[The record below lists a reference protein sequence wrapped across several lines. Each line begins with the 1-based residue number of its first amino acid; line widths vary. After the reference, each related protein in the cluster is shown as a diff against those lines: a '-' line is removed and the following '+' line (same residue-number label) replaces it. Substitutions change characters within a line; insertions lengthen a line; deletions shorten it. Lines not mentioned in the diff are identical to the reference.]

1 MQAAEGRAL
10 ASAVSVDGTETRESH
25 SDSLRRGCL
34 MPVVC
39 GYFPQVGFDLDGMQQ
54 NGLRGGLESHQGCC
68 SWMVGGE
75 TTGFP
80 EPLSQTWLPLQLVSP
95 TGLMPGPGTGCFV
108 AAGSGWT
115 CSSSVGP
122 RCHRNWTSVHP
133 PPCLRSTPFLL
144 TAHPLLSCR
153 LLTTALME
161 GGEIPVGAEG
171 GGMDIWNLRSGKP
184 LAGRVSRFYLWLPAL
199 SLIWLLQNEL
209 RWEDSIWRTR
219 PNTGRRRRLRSSL
232 GEGRGAF

>member
-54 NGLRGGLESHQGCC
+54 NGLRGGLESHQACC
-68 SWMVGGE
+68 SWKVGGE

-133 PPCLRSTPFLL
+133 RTLFALHPFPPNSTAPPFLQASHYS
-144 TAHPLLSCR
+144 TNGRWRDS
-153 LLTTALME
+153 
-161 GGEIPVGAEG
+161 
-171 GGMDIWNLRSGKP
+171 SG
-184 LAGRVSRFYLWLPAL
+184 
-199 SLIWLLQNEL
+199 
-209 RWEDSIWRTR
+209 
-219 PNTGRRRRLRSSL
+219 
-232 GEGRGAF
+232 GRGGRHGHLEPEVREASSRQG

>member
-1 MQAAEGRAL
+1 MQVAEGCAL
-10 ASAVSVDGTETRESH
+10 ASAISVDGIETRESH

-54 NGLRGGLESHQGCC
+54 NCLRGGLESHQGCC

-80 EPLSQTWLPLQLVSP
+80 ELLSQTWLPLQLVSP

-133 PPCLRSTPFLL
+133 RTLFALHPFPPNSTAPPFLQASHHS
-144 TAHPLLSCR
+144 TNGR
-153 LLTTALME
+153 LE
-161 GGEIPVGAEG
+161 
-171 GGMDIWNLRSGKP
+171 
-184 LAGRVSRFYLWLPAL
+184 RFQWG
-199 SLIWLLQNEL
+199 Q
-209 RWEDSIWRTR
+209 
-219 PNTGRRRRLRSSL
+219 
-232 GEGRGAF
+232 RGAA